1 MPKLTPPANADQ
13 ESAIIDEEESEK
25 IESELKKQNE

>member
-1 MPKLTPPANADQ
+1 MPKLTPPTNADQ

-25 IESELKKQNE
+25 NSNPN

>member
-1 MPKLTPPANADQ
+1 MPKLTPPTNADQ

-25 IESELKKQNE
+25 NRIRTKEAK